1 MLDDERLQVL
11 GPLCL
16 TAAFV
21 GAELSARALGNWPAS
36 PFLWYANLELF
47 RCFRETPDA
56 LGGMQWLNAV
66 GLTPPLGMALALAAL
81 IGLGVVARTRL
92 PLAIANNFSLIYS
105 ACTLY
110 MGFAASD
117 PAASD
122 PAANNLATMGSTG
135 LAALCSQSNALAMAV
150 LLTSILSST
159 ISHRN
164 YWREIF
170 T

>member
-1 MLDDERLQVL
+1 VLDDERLQIL

-16 TAAFV
+16 AAAFV

-66 GLTPPLGMALALAAL
+66 GLTPPLAMAFALAAL
-81 IGLGVVARTRL
+81 IGLGVVARNRL
-92 PLAIANNFSLIYS
+92 PLAIASNFSLIYS

-110 MGFAASD
+110 AGFATSD
-117 PAASD
+117 PAG
-122 PAANNLATMGSTG
+122 MGGTGMGGIG
-135 LAALCSQSNALAMAV
+135 LAALCSPSNALAMTV
-150 LLTSILSST
+150 LLASILSST
-159 ISHRN
+159 ISHRG

-170 T
+170 S

>member
-1 MLDDERLQVL
+1 VLDDERLQVL

-92 PLAIANNFSLIYS
+92 PLAVANNFSLIYS

-117 PAASD
+117 PIV
-122 PAANNLATMGSTG
+122 TGSRG
-135 LAALCSQSNALAMAV
+135 LAALCSPSNALAMAV
-150 LLTSILSST
+150 LLASILSST
-159 ISHRN
+159 ISHRH

-170 T
+170 A